1 MTSLRTSMRST
12 LLLALGLAGCAAY
25 HATPSLEVDAALSS
39 AVLADD
45 CAGAGLFDARCAEDG
60 PCPSF
65 CQQTAVHLDL
75 SAVAS
80 DGEVPIE
87 VVEIRLV
94 SLEDGR
100 VVDTLSPHD
109 ATVFDG
115 SSYVAWDATIAGG
128 ESLDVR
134 YTTDAPDWAVIGGG
148 DAWSTHSME
157 FRVEVRLRV
166 DGVERTI
173 ELAPVQREAE
183 IVT

>member
-1 MTSLRTSMRST
+1 MRST
-12 LLLALGLAGCAAY
+12 LLLALALSGCAAF
-25 HATPSLEVDAALSS
+25 HGTPSIEVDAALSS

-45 CAGAGLFDARCAEDG
+45 CAEAGLFDARCAPDV
-60 PCPSF
+60 PCDF

-80 DGEVPIE
+80 DGEVPVE
-87 VVEIRLV
+87 VLEIRLV

-115 SSYVAWDATIAGG
+115 SSYVPWDATIAGG

-134 YTTDAPDWAVIGGG
+134 YTTEAPDWAAIGGG

-157 FRVEVRLRV
+157 FRVVVRMLV

-173 ELAPVQREAE
+173 DLAPVQREAE